1 MGERLSRGSRGPQMG
16 GGGHLPE
23 ITWLSC
29 GNPDAPEPGAGG
41 EKRKPGGLASLFVTN
56 VSSV

>member
-1 MGERLSRGSRGPQMG
+1 MGERLSRGSRGPQSG
-16 GGGHLPE
+16 GEHLPE

-29 GNPDAPEPGAGG
+29 GHPDAPEPGAGG
-41 EKRKPGGLASLFVTN
+41 ERHKPGGLSSPFVTR